1 MNNFKTAIPAMTV
14 IANAVSKKIANLN
27 KDLIALYQEGTRT
40 DGYVNPEI
48 FSYSDCDLNLIN
60 MIDSISD
67 AEYNEQM
74 APEMA
79 KAIEIL
85 QSVKEKI
92 NEQENVYTVKK
103 NKIIQ
108 KISKLHN
115 KARIDFGKVID
126 FDNLLYVKMNIKKLD
141 EEQRQYLIEV
151 MSENGFEVIDCRD
164 SVSQMIFAGVVE
176 DQEKIP
182 KLHHFIFNL
191 LDGKVTSDRNFVG
204 CIICEPM
211 SESRLISVLS
221 D

>member
-48 FSYSDCDLNLIN
+48 FSYSDCDFNLIN

-115 KARIDFGKVID
+115 KARIDFGTVID

>member
-1 MNNFKTAIPAMTV
+1 MNNFKTAIPAMTI

-115 KARIDFGKVID
+115 KARIDFGTVID

>member
-14 IANAVSKKIANLN
+14 IANAVSKKIAILN

-48 FSYSDCDLNLIN
+48 FSYYDCDLNLIN

-85 QSVKEKI
+85 QSVKAKI
-92 NEQENVYTVKK
+92 NEQENIYTVKK

-108 KISKLHN
+108 KIGKLHN
-115 KARIDFGKVID
+115 KARIDFGTVID
-126 FDNLLYVKMNIKKLD
+126 FDNLLYVKMNIKRLD
-141 EEQRQYLIEV
+141 EEQRQSLIEV

-164 SVSQMIFAGVVE
+164 SVSQMLFAGVVE

-182 KLHHFIFNL
+182 TLHHFIFNL

>member
-27 KDLIALYQEGTRT
+27 KDLIALYQEGIRT

-60 MIDSISD
+60 MIDSISE
-67 AEYNEQM
+67 AEYNSQM

-85 QSVKEKI
+85 QSVKAKI
-92 NEQENVYTVKK
+92 NEQENIYTVKK

-108 KISKLHN
+108 KIGKLHN
-115 KARIDFGKVID
+115 KARIDFETVID
-126 FDNLLYVKMNIKKLD
+126 FDNLLYVKMNIKRLD
-141 EEQRQYLIEV
+141 EEQRQSLIEV

-164 SVSQMIFAGVVE
+164 SVGQMLFAGVVE

-182 KLHHFIFNL
+182 TLHHFIFNL

>member
-48 FSYSDCDLNLIN
+48 FSYYDCDLKLIN

-67 AEYNEQM
+67 AEYNEKM

-85 QSVKEKI
+85 QSVKAKN
-92 NEQENVYTVKK
+92 NEQENINKNKK

-108 KISKLHN
+108 KIGKLHN
-115 KARIDFGKVID
+115 KARIDFGTVID
-126 FDNLLYVKMNIKKLD
+126 FDNLLYVKMNIKRLD
-141 EEQRQYLIEV
+141 EEQRQSLIEV

-164 SVSQMIFAGVVE
+164 SVSQMLFAGVVE

-182 KLHHFIFNL
+182 TLHHFIFNL

>member
-48 FSYSDCDLNLIN
+48 FSYSDCDFNLIN

-79 KAIEIL
+79 KVIEIL

-115 KARIDFGKVID
+115 KARIDFGTVID

-191 LDGKVTSDRNFVG
+191 LDGKVISDRNFVG

>member
-48 FSYSDCDLNLIN
+48 FSYYDCDLNLIN

-67 AEYNEQM
+67 AEYNEKM

-85 QSVKEKI
+85 QSVKAKI
-92 NEQENVYTVKK
+92 NEQENIYTVKK

-108 KISKLHN
+108 KIGKLHN
-115 KARIDFGKVID
+115 KARIDFGTVID

>member
-115 KARIDFGKVID
+115 KARIDFGTVID